1 MITIRDVARQA
12 GVSVATVSRVLNNSA
27 LVSPDTRDAVM
38 QAVTLLGYRPNA
50 NAQALATQVSDT
62 IGVVVMDV
70 SDAFF
75 GALVKAVD
83 LVAQQ
88 HQKYVLIGNSYHEA
102 EKERHAIEV
111 LIRQR
116 CNALI
121 VHSKA
126 LTDRELSDFMD
137 QIPGMVL
144 INRIVPGY
152 AHRCVCLDN
161 VSGARMAT
169 RMLLNNGHQRIGYLA
184 SSHRIEDDAM
194 RREGW
199 LHALQEQGVAA
210 SESWIGTGTP
220 DMQVAEQRIQLAE
233 AQAKAVEAQD
243 GPQLDFSAD
252 IERQRMSA
260 EGLMGPFAITDPA
273 AGTTGPWY
281 TNGTFGL
288 TAGWDLDL
296 WGKNRAEVTAR
307 IGAVKAREAEQEQT
321 RQLLASGVAR
331 LYWEWQTQA
340 ALKNVLMQIE
350 QEQQN
355 VVTVNRELYQHGITS
370 SVEGVETD
378 IDASKTQQQ
387 LNDVNGKMKVIEA
400 RLSALTNTQSAALK
414 LRQVSLPAVE
424 SQLPSQLGYSLL
436 ARRADLQA
444 AHWYIE
450 SSLSSIDA
458 AKAAFYPDINLMAFL
473 QQDALHL
480 SDLFRHSAQQYGITG
495 GLTLPIF
502 DSGRLNANLDIAK
515 AQSNLSIANY
525 NKAVVDAVNDVARA
539 ASQVET
545 LAQKNQHQQQI
556 EHDAQRVVGLA
567 QARFNAGIIAGSRVS
582 EAKIPALREQC
593 NGLLLQGQWLD
604 ASIQLTSA
612 LGGGYHS

>member
-1 MITIRDVARQA
+1 MNRNSFLAATASLPLFILLA
-12 GVSVATVSRVLNNSA
+12 GCA
-27 LVSPDTRDAVM
+27 PMHDTRQSLTQQTPSSHVDSSLPA
-38 QAVTLLGYRPNA
+38 
-50 NAQALATQVSDT
+50 ALKNGWPDSQWWKAYHDTQLD
-62 IGVVVMDV
+62 
-70 SDAFF
+70 
-75 GALVKAVD
+75 
-83 LVAQQ
+83 
-88 HQKYVLIGNSYHEA
+88 
-102 EKERHAIEV
+102 
-111 LIRQR
+111 
-116 CNALI
+116 ALI
-121 VHSKA
+121 DNAIQHS
-126 LTDRELSDFMD
+126 
-137 QIPGMVL
+137 
-144 INRIVPGY
+144 
-152 AHRCVCLDN
+152 
-161 VSGARMAT
+161 
-169 RMLLNNGHQRIGYLA
+169 
-184 SSHRIEDDAM
+184 
-194 RREGW
+194 
-199 LHALQEQGVAA
+199 
-210 SESWIGTGTP
+210 P

-350 QEQQN
+350 HEQQN

-545 LAQKNQHQQQI
+545 LAQK
-556 EHDAQRVVGLA
+556 
-567 QARFNAGIIAGSRVS
+567 
-582 EAKIPALREQC
+582 KPA
-593 NGLLLQGQWLD
+593 
-604 ASIQLTSA
+604 SA
-612 LGGGYHS
+612 AD

>member
-1 MITIRDVARQA
+1 MHDDRQSLSQQTPA
-12 GVSVATVSRVLNNSA
+12 VNVDSA
-27 LVSPDTRDAVM
+27 LPAALKNGWPDS
-38 QAVTLLGYRPNA
+38 QWW
-50 NAQALATQVSDT
+50 
-62 IGVVVMDV
+62 
-70 SDAFF
+70 
-75 GALVKAVD
+75 KA
-83 LVAQQ
+83 
-88 HQKYVLIGNSYHEA
+88 YHDPQ
-102 EKERHAIEV
+102 
-111 LIRQR
+111 L
-116 CNALI
+116 NALI
-121 VHSKA
+121 DST
-126 LTDRELSDFMD
+126 LRNS
-137 QIPGMVL
+137 
-144 INRIVPGY
+144 
-152 AHRCVCLDN
+152 
-161 VSGARMAT
+161 
-169 RMLLNNGHQRIGYLA
+169 
-184 SSHRIEDDAM
+184 
-194 RREGW
+194 
-199 LHALQEQGVAA
+199 
-210 SESWIGTGTP
+210 P

-243 GPQLDFSAD
+243 GPEIDFSAD
-252 IERQRMSA
+252 VERQRMSA

-288 TAGWDLDL
+288 TAGWNLDL

-307 IGAVKAREAEQEQT
+307 IGAVKAREAEREQT
-321 RQLLASGVAR
+321 RQLLASGVSR

-340 ALKNVLMQIE
+340 ALKSVLTQIKN
-350 QEQQN
+350 EQQN
-355 VVTVNRELYQHGITS
+355 VITVDRQLYQNGITS

-378 IDASKTQQQ
+378 IDSSKTDQQ

-400 RLSALTNTQSAALK
+400 RLSALTNSQSTVLK
-414 LRQVSLPAVE
+414 LHTSKLPTVE

-436 ARRADLQA
+436 ARRPDLQA

-458 AKAAFYPDINLMAFL
+458 AKAAFYPDVNLMAFL

-480 SDLFRHSAQQYGITG
+480 SDLFRHSAQQMGVTA

-502 DSGRLNANLDIAK
+502 DSGRLNANLDITK
-515 AQSNLSIANY
+515 AQSNLTVANY

-593 NGLLLQGQWLD
+593 NGLVLQGQWLD

-612 LGGGYHS
+612 LGGGYHAS

>member
-1 MITIRDVARQA
+1 MNRNSVFAATALLPLFILMAGCAPMHDDRQSLSQQTPA
-12 GVSVATVSRVLNNSA
+12 ANVDSA
-27 LVSPDTRDAVM
+27 LPAALKNGWPDS
-38 QAVTLLGYRPNA
+38 QWW
-50 NAQALATQVSDT
+50 
-62 IGVVVMDV
+62 
-70 SDAFF
+70 
-75 GALVKAVD
+75 KA
-83 LVAQQ
+83 
-88 HQKYVLIGNSYHEA
+88 YHDPQ
-102 EKERHAIEV
+102 
-111 LIRQR
+111 L
-116 CNALI
+116 NALI
-121 VHSKA
+121 DST
-126 LTDRELSDFMD
+126 LRNS
-137 QIPGMVL
+137 
-144 INRIVPGY
+144 
-152 AHRCVCLDN
+152 
-161 VSGARMAT
+161 
-169 RMLLNNGHQRIGYLA
+169 
-184 SSHRIEDDAM
+184 
-194 RREGW
+194 
-199 LHALQEQGVAA
+199 
-210 SESWIGTGTP
+210 P

-243 GPQLDFSAD
+243 GPEIDFSAD
-252 IERQRMSA
+252 VERQRMSA

-288 TAGWDLDL
+288 TAGWNLEL

-307 IGAVKAREAEQEQT
+307 IGAVKAREAEREQT
-321 RQLLASGVAR
+321 RQLLASGVSR

-340 ALKNVLMQIE
+340 ALKSVLTQIKN
-350 QEQQN
+350 EQQN
-355 VVTVNRELYQHGITS
+355 VITVDRQLYQNGITS

-378 IDASKTQQQ
+378 IDSSKTDQQ

-400 RLSALTNTQSAALK
+400 RLSALTNSQSTVLK
-414 LRQVSLPAVE
+414 LHTSKLPTVE

-436 ARRADLQA
+436 ARRPDLQA

-458 AKAAFYPDINLMAFL
+458 AKAAFYPDVNLMAFL

-480 SDLFRHSAQQYGITG
+480 SDLFRHSAQQMGVTA

-502 DSGRLNANLDIAK
+502 DSGRLNANLDITK
-515 AQSNLSIANY
+515 AQSNLTVANY

-593 NGLLLQGQWLD
+593 NGLVLQGQWLD

-612 LGGGYHS
+612 LGGGYHAS